1 MTSVNTFLI
10 NLRSQAL
17 VTVNERASCSFC
29 NLWSPLGSKGRIKL
43 CVIYCV
49 TDKFPPYEYTVIQA
63 LQTISG
69 YKYSVVWY
77 GLCNTCYTCKINN
90 FTIIYFLQKSQFSI
104 YLLVKEHPM
113 MYCTAGV
120 TKNTAFFCAKRLKE

>member
-10 NLRSQAL
+10 NLWSQAL

-29 NLWSPLGSKGRIKL
+29 NSWSSLVSKGRIKL

-49 TDKFPPYEYTVIQA
+49 TDKFAP
-63 LQTISG
+63 
-69 YKYSVVWY
+69 YKYTDILYRHYKLSQAINTLLY

-90 FTIIYFLQKSQFSI
+90 FTIM
-104 YLLVKEHPM
+104 YLLVEEHPM

-120 TKNTAFFCAKRLKE
+120 TNKYSFFCAKRLQE